1 MNLNYSDE
9 QNMLREQVLKFCET
23 NYDFTDREKIL
34 DSEVGYSIENWKEF
48 AELGWLA
55 VPFSEDNGGYNFGP
69 IELTVL
75 FEEFGK
81 SLVVEPYL
89 SSVVMSGTI
98 LENSN
103 YSAKQAWLESIISGD
118 HQISVAY
125 AESNMG
131 YNFLDCINSL
141 DAQGDNLVLNG
152 SKTIVLNAANSNQFS
167 VLAIH
172 NGKPALALVDSDAS
186 GLELQSF
193 RTLDGQTCGEL
204 TFENVAL
211 NSDVLIASG
220 DEATSLFNQMIDVS
234 ILCISAEAVGA
245 MTSAYQKTVQYT
257 KEREQFSQPI
267 SNFQVLQH
275 RMVDMFIE
283 TEITKS
289 LLIKAT
295 LQLDS
300 KDAEASKTISALKVQ
315 VGKAGKYIGQQA
327 VQLHGGMGV
336 SQDSPLAGFYVYARC
351 IRLADGPDEVHM
363 FQLGRNLAKQ
373 HEI

>member
-23 NYDFTDREKIL
+23 NYDFADREKIL
-34 DSEVGYSIENWKEF
+34 ESDNGFSHENWKQF

-55 VPFSEDNGGYNFGP
+55 VPFSEDNGGFNFGP
-69 IELTVL
+69 IELTVM

-98 LENSN
+98 LENSH
-103 YSAKQAWLESIISGD
+103 YSAKQALLETIIAGEQ
-118 HQISVAY
+118 HVSVAY
-125 AESNMG
+125 AETKIG
-131 YNFLDCINSL
+131 YNFLDCVTAL
-141 DAQGDNLVLNG
+141 DGQGDDLTLNG
-152 SKTIVLNAANSNQFS
+152 SKSIVLNAANAHQFI
-167 VLAIH
+167 VLAKH
-172 NGKPALALVDSDAS
+172 GDGLALVLVNKDAA
-186 GLELQSF
+186 GLEVQNF
-193 RTLDGQTCGEL
+193 KTLDGQTCGEL
-204 TFENVAL
+204 TFENLSLKAD
-211 NSDVLIASG
+211 SIIATG
-220 DEATSLFNQMIDVS
+220 DEAKALFNQMVEVS
-234 ILCISAEAVGA
+234 MLCISAEAVGA
-245 MTSAYQKTVQYT
+245 MTASYQKTVQYT
-257 KEREQFSQPI
+257 KERQQFGQPI

-300 KDAEASKTISALKVQ
+300 NDTEATKTISALKVQ
-315 VGKAGKYIGQQA
+315 VGKAGKFIGQQA

-336 SQDSPLAGFYVYARC
+336 SNEMSIGHYLKRFTVIDS
-351 IRLADGPDEVHM
+351 M
-363 FQLGRNLAKQ
+363 FGNTQ
-373 HEI
+373 HHINKYSTL

>member
-23 NYDFTDREKIL
+23 NYDFINREKIL
-34 DSEVGYSIENWKEF
+34 LSEEGYSNDNWKQF

-55 VPFSEDNGGYNFGP
+55 VPFKEDNGGFNFGP

-81 SLVVEPYL
+81 ALVVEPYL

-98 LENSN
+98 LEGSN
-103 YSAKQAWLESIISGD
+103 HPEKTSIIEKIISGE

-125 AESNMG
+125 AEPNIG
-131 YNFLDCINSL
+131 YNFLDCVTAVSK
-141 DAQGDNLVLNG
+141 DGDGFSLNG
-152 SKTIVLNAANSNQFS
+152 SKSIVLNAGNANQFI
-167 VLAIH
+167 VLATYEDA
-172 NGKPALALVDSDAS
+172 PSLVIIDADAK
-186 GLELQSF
+186 GLSVQSF
-193 RTLDGQTCGEL
+193 KTLDGQTCGEL
-204 TFENVAL
+204 TFENVSLAQESIL
-211 NSDVLIASG
+211 ASG
-220 DEATSLFNQMIDVS
+220 DDAETLFNKMVDIS

-245 MTSAYQKTVQYT
+245 MTASYMKTVQYT

-283 TEITKS
+283 TELTKS

-300 KDAEASKTISALKVQ
+300 ADPETENTISALKVQ
-315 VGKAGKYIGQQA
+315 VGKAGKLVGQHA

-336 SQDSPLAGFYVYARC
+336 SNEMSIGHYLKRFTAIDS
-351 IRLADGPDEVHM
+351 M
-363 FQLGRNLAKQ
+363 FGNTQYHINKYKAK
-373 HEI
+373 

>member
-23 NYDFTDREKIL
+23 NYDFIDREKIL
-34 DSEVGYSIENWKEF
+34 ETEAGYSQDNWKQF
-48 AELGWLA
+48 ADLGWLA
-55 VPFSEDNGGYNFGP
+55 VPFKEENGGFNFGP

-81 SLVVEPYL
+81 ALVVEPYL

-98 LENSN
+98 LESSN
-103 YSAKQAWLESIISGD
+103 HSNKSSIIEKIIAGE

-125 AESNMG
+125 AEPNIG
-131 YNFLDCINSL
+131 YNFFDCITSLSNSS
-141 DAQGDNLVLNG
+141 DNLSLNGTKSLVLNG
-152 SKTIVLNAANSNQFS
+152 GNADQFIVLANQEGSS
-167 VLAIH
+167 VLI
-172 NGKPALALVDSDAS
+172 LVDSDVD
-186 GLELQSF
+186 GLSVQSF
-193 RTLDGQTCGEL
+193 KTIDGQTCAEL
-204 TFENVAL
+204 SFENISIDSESIL
-211 NSDVLIASG
+211 ASG
-220 DEATSLFNQMIDVS
+220 DEAEAIFNKMINMS

-245 MTSAYQKTVQYT
+245 MNASYMKTVQYT

-283 TEITKS
+283 TELTKS

-300 KDAEASKTISALKVQ
+300 NDPEAGNTISALKVQ
-315 VGKAGKYIGQQA
+315 VGKAGRLVGQHA

-336 SQDSPLAGFYVYARC
+336 SNEMSIGHYLKRFTAIDS
-351 IRLADGPDEVHM
+351 M
-363 FQLGRNLAKQ
+363 FGNTQYHINKYQ
-373 HEI
+373 TK

>member
-23 NYDFTDREKIL
+23 NYDFIDREKIL
-34 DSEVGYSIENWKEF
+34 ETEAGYSQDNWKQF
-48 AELGWLA
+48 ADLGWLA
-55 VPFSEDNGGYNFGP
+55 VPFKEENGGFNFGP

-81 SLVVEPYL
+81 ALVVEPYL

-103 YSAKQAWLESIISGD
+103 HSNKSSIIEKIIAGE

-125 AESNMG
+125 AEPNIG
-131 YNFLDCINSL
+131 YNFFDCITSL
-141 DAQGDNLVLNG
+141 STIGDNLSLNGTKSLVLNG
-152 SKTIVLNAANSNQFS
+152 GNADQFIVLANQEGSS
-167 VLAIH
+167 VLI
-172 NGKPALALVDSDAS
+172 LVDSDVD
-186 GLELQSF
+186 GLSVQSF
-193 RTLDGQTCGEL
+193 KTIDGQTCAEL
-204 TFENVAL
+204 SFENVSIDSESIL
-211 NSDVLIASG
+211 ASG
-220 DEATSLFNQMIDVS
+220 DEAEAIFNKMINVS

-245 MTSAYQKTVQYT
+245 MNASYMKTVQYT

-283 TEITKS
+283 TELTKS

-300 KDAEASKTISALKVQ
+300 NDPEAGNTISALKVQ
-315 VGKAGKYIGQQA
+315 VGKAGRLVGQHA

-336 SQDSPLAGFYVYARC
+336 SNEMSIGHYLKRFTAIDS
-351 IRLADGPDEVHM
+351 M
-363 FQLGRNLAKQ
+363 FGNTQ
-373 HEI
+373 HHINKYQTK

>member
-23 NYDFTDREKIL
+23 NYDFIDREKIL
-34 DSEVGYSIENWKEF
+34 ETEAGYSQDNWKQF
-48 AELGWLA
+48 ADLGWLA
-55 VPFSEDNGGYNFGP
+55 VPFKEENGGFNFGP

-81 SLVVEPYL
+81 ALVVEPYL

-98 LENSN
+98 LESSN
-103 YSAKQAWLESIISGD
+103 HSNKSSIIEKIIAGE
-118 HQISVAY
+118 HQVSVAY
-125 AESNMG
+125 AEPNIG
-131 YNFLDCINSL
+131 YNFFDCITSL
-141 DAQGDNLVLNG
+141 STSRDNLSLNGTKSLVLNG
-152 SKTIVLNAANSNQFS
+152 GNADQFIVLANQEGSS
-167 VLAIH
+167 VL
-172 NGKPALALVDSDAS
+172 LLVDSDVD
-186 GLELQSF
+186 GLSVQSF
-193 RTLDGQTCGEL
+193 KTIDGQTCAEL
-204 TFENVAL
+204 SFENISIDSESIL
-211 NSDVLIASG
+211 ASG
-220 DEATSLFNQMIDVS
+220 DEAEAIFNKMINMS

-245 MTSAYQKTVQYT
+245 MNASYMKTVQYT

-283 TEITKS
+283 TELTKS

-300 KDAEASKTISALKVQ
+300 NDPEAGNTISALKVQ
-315 VGKAGKYIGQQA
+315 VGKAGRLVGQHA

-336 SQDSPLAGFYVYARC
+336 SNEMSIGHYLKRFTAIDS
-351 IRLADGPDEVHM
+351 M
-363 FQLGRNLAKQ
+363 FGNTQ
-373 HEI
+373 HHINKYQTK

>member
-23 NYDFTDREKIL
+23 NYDFIDREKIL
-34 DSEVGYSIENWKEF
+34 LSEEGYSNDNWKQF

-55 VPFSEDNGGYNFGP
+55 VPFKEDNGGFNFGP

-81 SLVVEPYL
+81 ALVVEPYL

-98 LENSN
+98 LEGSN
-103 YSAKQAWLESIISGD
+103 HPEKTSIIEKIISGE

-125 AESNMG
+125 AEPNIG
-131 YNFLDCINSL
+131 YNFLDCVTAVSK
-141 DAQGDNLVLNG
+141 DGDGFSLNG
-152 SKTIVLNAANSNQFS
+152 SKSIVLNAGNANQFIVLS
-167 VLAIH
+167 TYEEAPLLAII
-172 NGKPALALVDSDAS
+172 DADAK
-186 GLELQSF
+186 GLSVQSF
-193 RTLDGQTCGEL
+193 KTLDGHTCGEL
-204 TFENVAL
+204 TFENVSL
-211 NSDVLIASG
+211 THESILASG
-220 DEATSLFNQMIDVS
+220 DDAETLFNKMVNIS

-245 MTSAYQKTVQYT
+245 MTASYMKTVQYT
-257 KEREQFSQPI
+257 KEREQFAQPI

-283 TEITKS
+283 TELTKS

-300 KDAEASKTISALKVQ
+300 GDPETENTISASKVQ
-315 VGKAGKYIGQQA
+315 VGKAGRLVGQHA

-336 SQDSPLAGFYVYARC
+336 SNEMSIGHYLKRFTAIDS
-351 IRLADGPDEVHM
+351 M
-363 FQLGRNLAKQ
+363 FGNTQYHINKYKAK
-373 HEI
+373 

>member
-23 NYDFTDREKIL
+23 NYDFIDREKIL
-34 DSEVGYSIENWKEF
+34 ETEAGYSQDNWKQF

-55 VPFSEDNGGYNFGP
+55 VPFKEENGGFNFGP

-81 SLVVEPYL
+81 ALVVEPYL

-98 LENSN
+98 LESSN
-103 YSAKQAWLESIISGD
+103 HSNKSSIIEKIIAGD
-118 HQISVAY
+118 HQVSVAY
-125 AESNMG
+125 AEPNIG
-131 YNFLDCINSL
+131 YNFFDCISSL
-141 DAQGDNLVLNG
+141 SKSGDNLSLNGTKSLVLNG
-152 SKTIVLNAANSNQFS
+152 GNADQFIVLANQEGSS
-167 VLAIH
+167 VLI
-172 NGKPALALVDSDAS
+172 LVDSDVDGIS
-186 GLELQSF
+186 VQSF
-193 RTLDGQTCGEL
+193 KTIDGQTCAEL
-204 TFENVAL
+204 SFENISIDSESIL
-211 NSDVLIASG
+211 ASG
-220 DEATSLFNQMIDVS
+220 DEAEAIFNQMINMS

-245 MTSAYQKTVQYT
+245 MNASYMKTVQYT

-283 TEITKS
+283 TELTKS

-300 KDAEASKTISALKVQ
+300 NDPEAGNTISALKVQ
-315 VGKAGKYIGQQA
+315 VGKAGRLVGQHA

-336 SQDSPLAGFYVYARC
+336 SNEMSIGHYLKRFTAIDS
-351 IRLADGPDEVHM
+351 M
-363 FQLGRNLAKQ
+363 FGNTQ
-373 HEI
+373 HHINKYQTK

>member
-23 NYDFTDREKIL
+23 NYDFIDREKIL
-34 DSEVGYSIENWKEF
+34 DSDSGYSEDNWKQF

-55 VPFSEDNGGYNFGP
+55 VPFKEDNGGFNFGP

-81 SLVVEPYL
+81 ALVVEPYL

-98 LENSN
+98 LEGSN
-103 YSAKQAWLESIISGD
+103 HPEKSSIIEKIISAE
-118 HQISVAY
+118 HQVSVAY
-125 AESNMG
+125 AEPNVG
-131 YNFLDCINSL
+131 YNFLDCHTSL
-141 DAQGDNLVLNG
+141 SKDADVYSLNGSKSLVLNG
-152 SKTIVLNAANSNQFS
+152 GNANQFIVLATHDNS
-167 VLAIH
+167 
-172 NGKPALALVDSDAS
+172 PALVLIEADVE
-186 GLELQSF
+186 GLSIQSF
-193 RTLDGQTCGEL
+193 KTLDGQTCGEL
-204 TFENVAL
+204 TFENV
-211 NSDVLIASG
+211 VLSSESILAIG
-220 DEATSLFNQMIDVS
+220 DEAELLFNKMLDLS

-245 MTSAYQKTVQYT
+245 MTASYMKTVQYT
-257 KEREQFSQPI
+257 KEREQFAQPI

-283 TEITKS
+283 TELTKS

-300 KDAEASKTISALKVQ
+300 DDPETGNTISALKVQ
-315 VGKAGKYIGQQA
+315 VGKAGRLVGQHA

-336 SQDSPLAGFYVYARC
+336 SNEMSIGHYLKRFTAIDS
-351 IRLADGPDEVHM
+351 M
-363 FQLGRNLAKQ
+363 FGNTQHHINKYKAK
-373 HEI
+373 

>member
-9 QNMLREQVLKFCET
+9 QNMLRDQVLKFCET

-34 DSEVGYSIENWKEF
+34 DSDVGYSPENWKQF

-55 VPFSEDNGGYNFGP
+55 VPFSEDNGGFNFGP
-69 IELTVL
+69 IELTVM

-103 YSAKQAWLESIISGD
+103 YAAKQELLESIIAGEQ
-118 HQISVAY
+118 HVSVAY
-125 AESNMG
+125 AEANIG
-131 YNFLDCINSL
+131 YNFLDCVTTL
-141 DAQGDNLVLNG
+141 DGQGNELTLNG
-152 SKTIVLNAANSNQFS
+152 SKTIVLNATNSSQFI
-167 VLAIH
+167 VLAKH
-172 NGKPALALVDSDAS
+172 ADSLALVLINKDTS
-186 GLELQSF
+186 GLEIQNF
-193 RTLDGQTCGEL
+193 KTLDGQTCGEL
-204 TFENVAL
+204 TFENLSLTADAV
-211 NSDVLIASG
+211 IASG
-220 DEATSLFNQMIDVS
+220 EEAIALFNQMIEVAT
-234 ILCISAEAVGA
+234 LCISAEAVGA
-245 MTSAYQKTVQYT
+245 MTASYQKTVQYT

-300 KDAEASKTISALKVQ
+300 NDSEATKTISALKVQ
-315 VGKAGKYIGQQA
+315 VGKAGKFIGQQA

-336 SQDSPLAGFYVYARC
+336 SNEMSIGHYLKRFTVIDS
-351 IRLADGPDEVHM
+351 M
-363 FQLGRNLAKQ
+363 FGNTQ
-373 HEI
+373 HHINKYSTL

>member
-23 NYDFTDREKIL
+23 NYDFIDREKIL
-34 DSEVGYSIENWKEF
+34 ETEAGYSQDNWKQF
-48 AELGWLA
+48 ADLGWLA
-55 VPFSEDNGGYNFGP
+55 VPFKEENGGFNFGP

-81 SLVVEPYL
+81 ALVVEPYL

-98 LENSN
+98 LESSN
-103 YSAKQAWLESIISGD
+103 HSNKSSIIEKIISGD
-118 HQISVAY
+118 HHVSVAY
-125 AESNMG
+125 AEPNIG
-131 YNFLDCINSL
+131 YNFFDCITSL
-141 DAQGDNLVLNG
+141 STIGDNLSLNGTKSLVLNG
-152 SKTIVLNAANSNQFS
+152 GNADQFIVLANQEGSSVLILVNSDVDGLSVQSFKTI
-167 VLAIH
+167 
-172 NGKPALALVDSDAS
+172 
-186 GLELQSF
+186 
-193 RTLDGQTCGEL
+193 DGQTCAEL
-204 TFENVAL
+204 SFENISIDSESIL
-211 NSDVLIASG
+211 ASG
-220 DEATSLFNQMIDVS
+220 DEAEAIFNKMINMS

-245 MTSAYQKTVQYT
+245 MNASYMKTVQYT

-283 TEITKS
+283 TELTKS

-300 KDAEASKTISALKVQ
+300 NDPEAGNTISALKVQ
-315 VGKAGKYIGQQA
+315 VGKAGRLVGQHA

-336 SQDSPLAGFYVYARC
+336 SNEMSIGHYLKRFTAIDS
-351 IRLADGPDEVHM
+351 M
-363 FQLGRNLAKQ
+363 FGNTQ
-373 HEI
+373 HHINKYQTK

>member
-23 NYDFTDREKIL
+23 NYDFIDREKIL
-34 DSEVGYSIENWKEF
+34 ETEAGYSQDNWKQF

-55 VPFSEDNGGYNFGP
+55 VPFKEENGGFNFGP

-81 SLVVEPYL
+81 ALVVEPYL

-103 YSAKQAWLESIISGD
+103 HSNKSSIIEKIIAGE

-125 AESNMG
+125 AEPNIG
-131 YNFLDCINSL
+131 YNFFDCLTSL
-141 DAQGDNLVLNG
+141 STGGDKLLLNGTKSLVLNG
-152 SKTIVLNAANSNQFS
+152 GNADQFIVLANQDGSSVLILVDFDADGLSVQSFKTI
-167 VLAIH
+167 
-172 NGKPALALVDSDAS
+172 
-186 GLELQSF
+186 
-193 RTLDGQTCGEL
+193 DGQTCAEL
-204 TFENVAL
+204 SFENVSIDSESIL
-211 NSDVLIASG
+211 ASG
-220 DEATSLFNQMIDVS
+220 DEAEAIFNKMINVS

-245 MTSAYQKTVQYT
+245 MNASYMKTVQYT

-283 TEITKS
+283 TELTKS

-300 KDAEASKTISALKVQ
+300 NDPEAGNTISALKVQ
-315 VGKAGKYIGQQA
+315 VGKAGRLVGQHA

-336 SQDSPLAGFYVYARC
+336 SNEMSIGHYLKRFTAIDS
-351 IRLADGPDEVHM
+351 M
-363 FQLGRNLAKQ
+363 FGNTQHHINKYQAK
-373 HEI
+373 

>member
-23 NYDFTDREKIL
+23 NYDFADREKIL
-34 DSEVGYSIENWKEF
+34 DSEAGYSPENWKEF

-103 YSAKQAWLESIISGD
+103 YSAKQALLESIISGD

-125 AESNMG
+125 AEANIG
-131 YNFLDCINSL
+131 YNFLDCVTSL
-141 DAQGDNLVLNG
+141 DAKGDNLVLNG
-152 SKTIVLNAANSNQFS
+152 SKTIVLNAANSNQFI

-172 NGKPALALVDSDAS
+172 DGKPALVLVDSDTS

-211 NSDVLIASG
+211 
-220 DEATSLFNQMIDVS
+220 
-234 ILCISAEAVGA
+234 
-245 MTSAYQKTVQYT
+245 
-257 KEREQFSQPI
+257 
-267 SNFQVLQH
+267 
-275 RMVDMFIE
+275 
-283 TEITKS
+283 
-289 LLIKAT
+289 
-295 LQLDS
+295 
-300 KDAEASKTISALKVQ
+300 
-315 VGKAGKYIGQQA
+315 
-327 VQLHGGMGV
+327 
-336 SQDSPLAGFYVYARC
+336 
-351 IRLADGPDEVHM
+351 
-363 FQLGRNLAKQ
+363 
-373 HEI
+373 

>member
-23 NYDFTDREKIL
+23 NYDFIDREKIL
-34 DSEVGYSIENWKEF
+34 ETEAGYSQDNWKQF
-48 AELGWLA
+48 ADLGWLA
-55 VPFSEDNGGYNFGP
+55 VPFKEENGGFNFGP

-81 SLVVEPYL
+81 ALVVEPYL

-98 LENSN
+98 LESSN
-103 YSAKQAWLESIISGD
+103 HSNKSSIIEKIIAGE
-118 HQISVAY
+118 HQVSVAY
-125 AESNMG
+125 AEPNIG
-131 YNFLDCINSL
+131 YNFFDCITSL
-141 DAQGDNLVLNG
+141 SISGDNLSLNGNKSLVLNG
-152 SKTIVLNAANSNQFS
+152 GNADQFIVLANQEGSS
-167 VLAIH
+167 VLI
-172 NGKPALALVDSDAS
+172 LVDSDVD
-186 GLELQSF
+186 GLSVQSF
-193 RTLDGQTCGEL
+193 KTIDGQTCAEL
-204 TFENVAL
+204 SFENISIDSESIL
-211 NSDVLIASG
+211 ASG
-220 DEATSLFNQMIDVS
+220 DEAEAIFNKMINMS

-245 MTSAYQKTVQYT
+245 MNASYMKTVQYT

-283 TEITKS
+283 TELTKS

-300 KDAEASKTISALKVQ
+300 NDPEAGNTISALKVQ
-315 VGKAGKYIGQQA
+315 VGKAGRLVGQHA

-336 SQDSPLAGFYVYARC
+336 SNEMSIGHYLKRFTAIDS
-351 IRLADGPDEVHM
+351 M
-363 FQLGRNLAKQ
+363 FGNTQ
-373 HEI
+373 HHINKYQTK

>member
-23 NYDFTDREKIL
+23 NYDFIDREKIL
-34 DSEVGYSIENWKEF
+34 ETKAGYSQDNWKQF

-55 VPFSEDNGGYNFGP
+55 VPFKEENGGFNFGP

-81 SLVVEPYL
+81 ALVVEPYL
-89 SSVVMSGTI
+89 SSIVMSGTI

-103 YSAKQAWLESIISGD
+103 HSNKSSIIEKIIAGE

-125 AESNMG
+125 AEPNIG
-131 YNFLDCINSL
+131 YNFFDCLTSL
-141 DAQGDNLVLNG
+141 STGGDKLLLNGTKSLVLNG
-152 SKTIVLNAANSNQFS
+152 GNADQFIVLANQDSSS
-167 VLAIH
+167 VLI
-172 NGKPALALVDSDAS
+172 LVDSDVD
-186 GLELQSF
+186 GLSVQSF
-193 RTLDGQTCGEL
+193 KTLDGQTCAEL
-204 TFENVAL
+204 SFENVSIDSESIL
-211 NSDVLIASG
+211 ASG
-220 DEATSLFNQMIDVS
+220 DEAEAIFNKMINVS

-245 MTSAYQKTVQYT
+245 MNASYMKTVQYT

-283 TEITKS
+283 TELTKS

-300 KDAEASKTISALKVQ
+300 NDPEAGNTISALKVQ
-315 VGKAGKYIGQQA
+315 VGKAGRLVGQHA

-336 SQDSPLAGFYVYARC
+336 SNEMSIGHYLKRFTAIDS
-351 IRLADGPDEVHM
+351 M
-363 FQLGRNLAKQ
+363 FGNTQHHINKYQAK
-373 HEI
+373 

>member
-23 NYDFTDREKIL
+23 NYDFIDREKIL
-34 DSEVGYSIENWKEF
+34 ETEAGYSQDNWKQF

-55 VPFSEDNGGYNFGP
+55 VPFKEENGGFNFGP

-81 SLVVEPYL
+81 ALVVEPYL

-103 YSAKQAWLESIISGD
+103 HSNKSSIIEKIIAGD
-118 HQISVAY
+118 HHVSVAY
-125 AESNMG
+125 AEPNIG
-131 YNFLDCINSL
+131 YNFFDCITSL
-141 DAQGDNLVLNG
+141 STIGDNLSLNGTKSLVLNG
-152 SKTIVLNAANSNQFS
+152 GNADQFIVLANQEGSS
-167 VLAIH
+167 VLI
-172 NGKPALALVDSDAS
+172 LVDSDID
-186 GLELQSF
+186 GLSVQSF
-193 RTLDGQTCGEL
+193 KTIDGQTCAEL
-204 TFENVAL
+204 SFENISIDSESIL
-211 NSDVLIASG
+211 ASG
-220 DEATSLFNQMIDVS
+220 DEAEAIFNKMINVS

-245 MTSAYQKTVQYT
+245 MNASYMKTVQYT

-283 TEITKS
+283 TELTKS

-300 KDAEASKTISALKVQ
+300 NDPEAGNTISALKVQ
-315 VGKAGKYIGQQA
+315 VGKAGRLVGQHA

-336 SQDSPLAGFYVYARC
+336 SNEMSIGHYLKRFTAIDS
-351 IRLADGPDEVHM
+351 M
-363 FQLGRNLAKQ
+363 FGNTQ
-373 HEI
+373 HHINKYQTK

>member
-23 NYDFTDREKIL
+23 NYDFIDREKIL
-34 DSEVGYSIENWKEF
+34 ETEAGYSQDNWKQF

-55 VPFSEDNGGYNFGP
+55 VPFKEENGGFNFGP

-81 SLVVEPYL
+81 ALVVEPYL
-89 SSVVMSGTI
+89 SAVVMSGTI

-103 YSAKQAWLESIISGD
+103 HSNKSSIIEKIIAGE

-125 AESNMG
+125 AEPNIG
-131 YNFLDCINSL
+131 YNFFDCLTSL
-141 DAQGDNLVLNG
+141 STGGDKLLLNGTKSLVLNG
-152 SKTIVLNAANSNQFS
+152 GNADQFIVLANQNSSS
-167 VLAIH
+167 VLI
-172 NGKPALALVDSDAS
+172 LVDSDAD
-186 GLELQSF
+186 GLSVQSF
-193 RTLDGQTCGEL
+193 KTIDGQTCAEL
-204 TFENVAL
+204 SFENVSIDSESIL
-211 NSDVLIASG
+211 ASG
-220 DEATSLFNQMIDVS
+220 DEAEAIFNKMINVS

-245 MTSAYQKTVQYT
+245 MNASYMKTVQYT

-283 TEITKS
+283 TELTKS

-300 KDAEASKTISALKVQ
+300 NDPEAGNTISALKVQ
-315 VGKAGKYIGQQA
+315 VGKAGRLVGQHA

-336 SQDSPLAGFYVYARC
+336 SNEMSIGHYLKRFTAIDS
-351 IRLADGPDEVHM
+351 M
-363 FQLGRNLAKQ
+363 FGNTQHHINKYQAK
-373 HEI
+373 

>member
-23 NYDFTDREKIL
+23 NYDFIDREKIL
-34 DSEVGYSIENWKEF
+34 DSDIGYSAENWKEF
-48 AELGWLA
+48 ADLGWLA

-81 SLVVEPYL
+81 ALVVEPYL
-89 SSVVMSGTI
+89 SSIVMSGTI

-103 YSAKQAWLESIISGD
+103 YSAKQALLESVIAGE

-125 AESNMG
+125 AEANIG
-131 YNFLDCINSL
+131 YNFLDCVTKL
-141 DAQGDNLVLNG
+141 DAQGDDLVLNG
-152 SKTIVLNAANSNQFS
+152 SKTIVLNAANSDQFI
-167 VLAIH
+167 VLAKH
-172 NGKPALALVDSDAS
+172 DGNSALVLVDKDAS

-193 RTLDGQTCGEL
+193 KTLDGQTCGEL
-204 TFENVAL
+204 TFENLVVK
-211 NSDVLIASG
+211 SDALIASG
-220 DEATSLFNQMIDVS
+220 DEATTLFNQMIDVS

-275 RMVDMFIE
+275 RMVDMFVE

-336 SQDSPLAGFYVYARC
+336 SNEMSIGHYLKRFTVIDS
-351 IRLADGPDEVHM
+351 M
-363 FQLGRNLAKQ
+363 FGNTQ
-373 HEI
+373 HHINKYSSL